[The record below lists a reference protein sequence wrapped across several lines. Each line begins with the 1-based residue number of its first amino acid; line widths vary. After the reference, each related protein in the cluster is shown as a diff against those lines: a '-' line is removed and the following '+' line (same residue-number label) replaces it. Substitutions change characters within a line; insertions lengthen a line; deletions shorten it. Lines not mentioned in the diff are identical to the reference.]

1 MHKTRY
7 RFWVAGG
14 ALIAVLAALYV
25 ARHPMDFRVYYFGA
39 RGVFDGT
46 RPVYGRSSGLGWPMH
61 YRYPPLFLLL
71 FAPLAM
77 LPLGL
82 AAAIWVVGKV
92 AVLVVLLRA
101 LERRLKPA
109 TTFGWQNGH
118 QNGPRGP
125 QNGPPKPQ
133 NGDQNVVA
141 RFSRRYAVII
151 SFLLITPYLV
161 EEFRYGNAQFF
172 VVAL

>member
-77 LPLGL
+77 LPLGWG
-82 AAAIWVVGKV
+82 AALWVLLKIV
-92 AVLVVLLRA
+92 VLVFVLRA
-101 LERRLKPA
+101 ILKGQFA
-109 TTFGWQNGH
+109 TANFN
-118 QNGPRGP
+118 
-125 QNGPPKPQ
+125 
-133 NGDQNVVA
+133 
-141 RFSRRYAVII
+141 RY
-151 SFLLITPYLV
+151 SF
-161 EEFRYGNAQFF
+161 
-172 VVAL
+172 